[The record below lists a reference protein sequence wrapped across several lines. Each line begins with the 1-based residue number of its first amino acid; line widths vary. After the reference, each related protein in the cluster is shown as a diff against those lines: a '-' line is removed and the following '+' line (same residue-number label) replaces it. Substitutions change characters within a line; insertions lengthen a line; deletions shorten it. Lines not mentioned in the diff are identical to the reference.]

1 MSYLTKMYGRNVPVA
16 KTEDKN
22 PNRVMG
28 GLRAQGVDSYKI
40 LGEDGVEKEIPTQ
53 RYVRNLEEKL
63 RSQATVIEALQKQVN
78 RINRNQ
84 EATEQLVRAIGR
96 KS

>member
-1 MSYLTKMYGRNVPVA
+1 MSYLNTMYGRKASPA

-40 LGEDGVEKEIPTQ
+40 LGEDGMEKEIPTH
-53 RYVRNLEEKL
+53 RYVRSLEDKL
-63 RSQATVIEALQKQVN
+63 RAQSVVIEQLQKQISRVS
-78 RINRNQ
+78 RNQ
-84 EATEQLVRAIGR
+84 ETLENFI
-96 KS
+96 KSKRD

>member
-1 MSYLTKMYGRNVPVA
+1 MSYLNKMYGRKKHAP
-16 KTEDKN
+16 TETKN

-63 RSQATVIEALQKQVN
+63 RSQAAVIEALQKQVN

-96 KS
+96 KG

>member
-1 MSYLTKMYGRNVPVA
+1 MSYLNKMYGRTPSKA

-28 GLRAQGVDSYKI
+28 GLRAQGVDSYRI

-53 RYVRNLEEKL
+53 RYVRSLEDKL
-63 RSQATVIEALQKQVN
+63 RSQSVIIENLQKQIN
-78 RINRNQ
+78 RLSRNQ
-84 EATEQLVRAIGR
+84 EAVENYI
-96 KS
+96 KSKK

>member
-1 MSYLTKMYGRNVPVA
+1 MSYLNTMYGRKKLPPP

-40 LGEDGVEKEIPTQ
+40 LGEDGMEKEIPTQ
-53 RYVRNLEEKL
+53 RYVRSLEDKL
-63 RSQATVIEALQKQVN
+63 RSQSAIIEQLQKQSN
-78 RINRNQ
+78 RISRNL
-84 EATEQLVRAIGR
+84 EALEALIRSR
-96 KS
+96 KD

>member
-1 MSYLTKMYGRNVPVA
+1 MSYLNTMYGRKASSA

-40 LGEDGVEKEIPTQ
+40 LGEDGMEKEIPTQ
-53 RYVRNLEEKL
+53 RYVRSLEDKL
-63 RSQATVIEALQKQVN
+63 RAQSVVIEQLQKQISRVS
-78 RINRNQ
+78 RNQ
-84 EATEQLVRAIGR
+84 ETLENFI
-96 KS
+96 KSKRD

>member
-1 MSYLTKMYGRNVPVA
+1 MYGRKKTSPA

-40 LGEDGVEKEIPTQ
+40 LGEDGMEKEIPTQ
-53 RYVRNLEEKL
+53 RYVRSLEDKL
-63 RSQATVIEALQKQVN
+63 RAQSVIIEQIQKQISRVS
-78 RINRNQ
+78 RNQ
-84 EATEQLVRAIGR
+84 ETLENFI
-96 KS
+96 KSKRD

>member
-1 MSYLTKMYGRNVPVA
+1 MSYLNKMYGRSAQPA

-28 GLRAQGVDSYKI
+28 GLRAQGVDSYRI

-53 RYVRNLEEKL
+53 RYVRSLEDKL
-63 RSQATVIEALQKQVN
+63 KAQSVVIESLQKQIN
-78 RINRNQ
+78 RLSRNQ
-84 EATEQLVRAIGR
+84 ETLETIIRST

>member
-1 MSYLTKMYGRNVPVA
+1 MSYLNKMYGRKTVPV

-40 LGEDGVEKEIPTQ
+40 LGEDGMEKEIPTQ
-53 RYVRNLEEKL
+53 RYVRSLEDKL
-63 RSQATVIEALQKQVN
+63 RAQSAVVENLQKQVN
-78 RINRNQ
+78 RLSRT
-84 EATEQLVRAIGR
+84 TETLESFIRAR
-96 KS
+96 KP

>member
-1 MSYLTKMYGRNVPVA
+1 MSYLNTMYGRKKTSPA

-40 LGEDGVEKEIPTQ
+40 LGEDGMEKEIPTQ
-53 RYVRNLEEKL
+53 RYVRSLEDKL
-63 RSQATVIEALQKQVN
+63 RAQSVVIEQLQKQISRVS
-78 RINRNQ
+78 RNQ
-84 EATEQLVRAIGR
+84 ETLENFI
-96 KS
+96 KSKRD

>member
-1 MSYLTKMYGRNVPVA
+1 MSYLNKMYGRSPNESEPQSA
-16 KTEDKN
+16 KN

-40 LGEDGVEKEIPTQ
+40 LGEDGFEKEIPTQ
-53 RYVRNLEEKL
+53 RYVRSLEDKL
-63 RSQATVIEALQKQVN
+63 KAQSSVIESLQKQVN
-78 RINRNQ
+78 RLNRNQ
-84 EATEQLVRAIGR
+84 ETLENIVRSS

>member
-1 MSYLTKMYGRNVPVA
+1 MSYLNTMYGRKKTSPE

-40 LGEDGVEKEIPTQ
+40 LGEDGMEKEIPTQ
-53 RYVRNLEEKL
+53 RYVRSLEDKL
-63 RSQATVIEALQKQVN
+63 RAQSVVIEQLQKQISRVS
-78 RINRNQ
+78 RNQ
-84 EATEQLVRAIGR
+84 ETLENFI
-96 KS
+96 KSKRD

>member
-1 MSYLTKMYGRNVPVA
+1 MYGRSANPSQLVV
-16 KTEDKN
+16 DKN

-40 LGEDGVEKEIPTQ
+40 LGEDGMEKEIPTQ
-53 RYVRNLEEKL
+53 RYVRTLEDKL
-63 RSQATVIEALQKQVN
+63 RAQSVVIEQLQKQVN
-78 RINRNQ
+78 RLNRNQ
-84 EATEQLVRAIGR
+84 EAIENLIRAR

>member
-1 MSYLTKMYGRNVPVA
+1 MSYLNKMYGRKMSST

-28 GLRAQGVDSYKI
+28 GLRAQGVDSYRI

-53 RYVRNLEEKL
+53 RYVRSLEDKL
-63 RSQATVIEALQKQVN
+63 RSQSAVIESLQKQIN
-78 RINRNQ
+78 RLSRNQ
-84 EATEQLVRAIGR
+84 ETLETIIRSN

>member
-1 MSYLTKMYGRNVPVA
+1 MSYLNKMYGRSAPKT

-28 GLRAQGVDSYKI
+28 GLRAQGVDSYRI

-53 RYVRNLEEKL
+53 RYVRSLEDKL
-63 RSQATVIEALQKQVN
+63 KAQSAIIETLQKQIN
-78 RINRNQ
+78 RLSRNQ
-84 EATEQLVRAIGR
+84 ETLENFIRSN
-96 KS
+96 KN

>member
-1 MSYLTKMYGRNVPVA
+1 MSYLNTMYGRNKAPQA

-40 LGEDGVEKEIPTQ
+40 LGEDGMEKEIPTH
-53 RYVRNLEEKL
+53 RYVRSLEDKL
-63 RSQATVIEALQKQVN
+63 RAQSVVIEQLQKQISRVS
-78 RINRNQ
+78 RNQ
-84 EATEQLVRAIGR
+84 ETLENFVRST
-96 KS
+96 KN

>member
-1 MSYLTKMYGRNVPVA
+1 MSYLNKMYGRFAPQTKSN
-16 KTEDKN
+16 DKN

-28 GLRAQGVDSYKI
+28 GLRAQGVDSYRM

-53 RYVRNLEEKL
+53 RYVRSLEDKL
-63 RSQATVIEALQKQVN
+63 RTQSALLENLQKQ
-78 RINRNQ
+78 INRLSKNQ
-84 EATEQLVRAIGR
+84 ETLENFLRSK

>member
-1 MSYLTKMYGRNVPVA
+1 MYGRKKTSPE

-40 LGEDGVEKEIPTQ
+40 LGEDGMEKEIPTQ
-53 RYVRNLEEKL
+53 RYVRSLEDKL
-63 RSQATVIEALQKQVN
+63 RAQSVVIEQLQKQISRVS
-78 RINRNQ
+78 RNQ
-84 EATEQLVRAIGR
+84 ETLENFI
-96 KS
+96 KSKRD